1 MKNAVKILVA
11 VMAFIFV
18 SVAANAQITKEHA
31 MLKNGKMYIVKV
43 DVETAMKEDMTL
55 KNGTVIM
62 MDGTVKWKNGK
73 SVKLTE
79 GERVDMEGHIYDK
92 DKKMKKAM

>member
-11 VMAFIFV
+11 VMAFVFV
-18 SVAANAQITKEHA
+18 SFTSHAQITKEHA
-31 MLKNGKMYIVKV
+31 MMKDGKMYIVKV
-43 DVETAMKEDMTL
+43 DVETIMKSDMTL

-62 MDGTVKWKNGK
+62 TDGTVKWKNGK
-73 SVKLTE
+73 SVKLTN

-92 DKKMKKAM
+92 EKKEKKM